1 MDILD
6 EFTGLVSRLESEG
19 IEYAT
24 CGGLALAVH
33 GFVRATKDID
43 LLICA
48 EDLEKCL
55 SVARNAGYDI
65 EGLPLD
71 FDQGSFQLRRLSKI
85 DPETKSLITI
95 DFILVTDAIRDVWA
109 DREHVNWGSGE
120 AWVVSRKGLIKM
132 KNAAGRDQDLV
143 DIRRLEEAE
152 DEIDDES

>member
-6 EFTGLVSRLESEG
+6 EFTELVSRLESEG
-19 IEYAT
+19 VEYAT

-43 LLICA
+43 LLILA
-48 EDLEKCL
+48 DDLQKCF
-55 SVARNAGYDI
+55 VIAQTAGYDI

-71 FDQGSFQLRRLSKI
+71 FDGGAFQIRRLSKI
-85 DPETKSLITI
+85 DRETKSLITI
-95 DFILVTDAIRDVWA
+95 DFILVTDAIRDVWE
-109 DREHVNWGSGE
+109 DREHVTWGSGE

-132 KNAAGRDQDLV
+132 KTNAGRDQDLV

-152 DEIDDES
+152 DESNDKG